1 MFVWH
6 PSSEPIRHDTARFR
20 ARSTSHA
27 VALLPKGCTNIPL
40 AAGQA
45 QENETILQI
54 GFSSQSLMRFVQL
67 DTPARTGAGRLRN
80 SVRTHRQAFFI
91 TVPGESHLEFLTYD

>member
-54 GFSSQSLMRFVQL
+54 GFSSQSKPESDAVRS
-67 DTPARTGAGRLRN
+67 TGYTSTYGCWK
-80 SVRTHRQAFFI
+80 I
-91 TVPGESHLEFLTYD
+91 TEFCSYASSSLTWGTTSQSL